1 MWKEKPPKYS
11 HEKLKAMR
19 DPKGHSACSA
29 ACTQRKKSG
38 IAASTHPS
46 AKLLPTCDQSLVLV
60 RPDLVLS
67 PWSRLDLPTVVSSS
81 RTEFILIDYKSSLA
95 KSSSVW

>member
-46 AKLLPTCDQSLVLV
+46 AKLSLVLV